1 MAGLHGVYRGLLRRR
16 YLLCLGAAAVLVVL
30 FLCGESSV
38 GQRILQGKPVPNED
52 HFAADDRVMGAG
64 LAPFVYCLV
73 PAVLLMTYVGGSL
86 AVEAVLGRLRS

>member
-1 MAGLHGVYRGLLRRR
+1 MAAIHRLYRELLRKR
-16 YLLCLGAAAVLVVL
+16 YLLCLGAAAILVVL

-52 HFAADDRVMGAG
+52 HFAADDHAMGTA

-73 PAVLLMTYVGGSL
+73 PSVLLMTYVGGSL
-86 AVEAVLGRLRS
+86 AVEAVWRRLRS